1 MLIRLLKFEQLTFVN
16 TTEETEALA
25 EYFGFG
31 NKWKKKTQDCLT
43 QSLKYLQ
50 IYFVLELPI
59 NVCCACP
66 FPPERGEH
74 ECG

>member
-31 NKWKKKTQDCLT
+31 NKWKKKTPGLFDSKFEILANIFCPRITYKCLLCL
-43 QSLKYLQ
+43 S
-50 IYFVLELPI
+50 V
-59 NVCCACP
+59 
-66 FPPERGEH
+66 PPRARGA
-74 ECG
+74 